1 MSIPVPLPELAGT
14 MSRFGSVPYLLTV
27 GPDATP
33 HAASVTVEW
42 APPEAPL
49 KAPDHPEAPLKAPD
63 HPEAPLKAPDE
74 VGNLLAGAGRRTAA
88 NIRTN
93 EALALLWPPPSPGD
107 YSLIVDGTGSIR
119 EEGPHLVVVIKP
131 TSAVL
136 HVTARRP

>member
-42 APPEAPL
+42 APPEAP
-49 KAPDHPEAPLKAPD
+49 DHPEAPD
-63 HPEAPLKAPDE
+63 R
-74 VGNLLAGAGRRTAA
+74 VGNLLVGAGRRTAA

-107 YSLIVDGTGSIR
+107 YSLIVDGIGSIR
-119 EEGPHLVVVIKP
+119 EEGPHLVVVVKP

-136 HVTARRP
+136 HVTARRA

>member
-14 MSRFGSVPYLLTV
+14 MARFDSVPYLLTV

-33 HAASVTVEW
+33 HAASVNVEW
-42 APPEAPL
+42 EPPEAPL

-63 HPEAPLKAPDE
+63 H
-74 VGNLLAGAGRRTAA
+74 GQRNLLVGAGRQTAA

-93 EALALLWPPPSPGD
+93 EALALLWPPPSPGG
-107 YSLIVDGTGSIR
+107 YTLIVDGTGSIR
-119 EEGPHLVVVIKP
+119 EEGPHLVVVIRP

>member
-42 APPEAPL
+42 AP
-49 KAPDHPEAPLKAPD
+49 PEAPLKAPD

>member
-1 MSIPVPLPELAGT
+1 

-42 APPEAPL
+42 SPPEAP
-49 KAPDHPEAPLKAPD
+49 DD
-63 HPEAPLKAPDE
+63 
-74 VGNLLAGAGRRTAA
+74 VGNLLVGAGRRTAA
-88 NIRTN
+88 NIRAN

-136 HVTARRP
+136 HVTARSP

>member
-42 APPEAPL
+42 APEAPL
-49 KAPDHPEAPLKAPD
+49 KAPDD
-63 HPEAPLKAPDE
+63 
-74 VGNLLAGAGRRTAA
+74 VGSLLVGAGRRTAA

-93 EALALLWPPPSPGD
+93 EALALLWPPSSPGD

>member
-63 HPEAPLKAPDE
+63 H
-74 VGNLLAGAGRRTAA
+74 VGSLLVGAGRRTAA
-88 NIRTN
+88 NIRAN

-136 HVTARRP
+136 HVTARGP

>member
-42 APPEAPL
+42 APPEAP
-49 KAPDHPEAPLKAPD
+49 DHPEAPLKVPD
-63 HPEAPLKAPDE
+63 H
-74 VGNLLAGAGRRTAA
+74 VGNLLVGAGRRTAA
-88 NIRTN
+88 NVRAN

-131 TSAVL
+131 RSAVL

>member
-1 MSIPVPLPELAGT
+1 MSIPVPLTELAGT
-14 MSRFGSVPYLLTV
+14 MARFGSVPYLLTV

-42 APPEAPL
+42 SPPEAPL

-63 HPEAPLKAPDE
+63 D
-74 VGNLLAGAGRRTAA
+74 VGNLLVGAGRRTAA
-88 NIRTN
+88 NIRAN
-93 EALALLWPPPSPGD
+93 EALALLWPPLSPGD
-107 YSLIVDGTGSIR
+107 YTLIVDGTGSIR

-136 HVTARRP
+136 HVTARSP

>member
-42 APPEAPL
+42 APPEAP
-49 KAPDHPEAPLKAPD
+49 DHPEAPLKAPD
-63 HPEAPLKAPDE
+63 HPEAPLKGPDQ
-74 VGNLLAGAGRRTAA
+74 VGNLLVGAGRRTAA

>member
-1 MSIPVPLPELAGT
+1 MSIPVPLPELAAT
-14 MSRFGSVPYLLTV
+14 MSRFGSAPYLLTV

-42 APPEAPL
+42 QE
-49 KAPDHPEAPLKAPD
+49 
-63 HPEAPLKAPDE
+63 
-74 VGNLLAGAGRRTAA
+74 GNLVAGAGRRTAA
-88 NIRTN
+88 NIRAN
-93 EALALLWPPPSPGD
+93 QAVALLWPPPSPGD

-136 HVTARRP
+136 HVTAKGL

>member
-1 MSIPVPLPELAGT
+1 MSIPVPLAELADT
-14 MSRFGSVPYLLTV
+14 VARFGSVPYLLTV

-42 APPEAPL
+42 SPPEAPL

-63 HPEAPLKAPDE
+63 D
-74 VGNLLAGAGRRTAA
+74 VGNLLVGAGRRTAA
-88 NIRTN
+88 NIRAN
-93 EALALLWPPPSPGD
+93 EALALLWPPLSPGD
-107 YSLIVDGTGSIR
+107 YTLIVDGTGSIR

-136 HVTARRP
+136 HVTARKP

>member
-1 MSIPVPLPELAGT
+1 MSIPVPLAELADT
-14 MSRFGSVPYLLTV
+14 VARFGSVPYLLTV

-42 APPEAPL
+42 SQ
-49 KAPDHPEAPLKAPD
+49 
-63 HPEAPLKAPDE
+63 
-74 VGNLLAGAGRRTAA
+74 GNLLVGAGRRTAA
-88 NIRTN
+88 NIRAN
-93 EALALLWPPPSPGD
+93 EALALLWPPPTPGD

-136 HVTARRP
+136 HVTARSP

>member
-1 MSIPVPLPELAGT
+1 MSIPVPLAELAGT
-14 MSRFGSVPYLLTV
+14 VARFGSVPYLLTV

-42 APPEAPL
+42 SSPEAPL

-63 HPEAPLKAPDE
+63 DPEAPLKAPDD
-74 VGNLLAGAGRRTAA
+74 VGNLLVGAGRRTAA
-88 NIRTN
+88 NIRAN
-93 EALALLWPPPSPGD
+93 EALALLWPPLSPGD
-107 YSLIVDGTGSIR
+107 YTLIVDGTGSIR

-136 HVTARRP
+136 HVTARSP

>member
-14 MSRFGSVPYLLTV
+14 MSRFGSAAYLLTV

-42 APPEAPL
+42 S
-49 KAPDHPEAPLKAPD
+49 D
-63 HPEAPLKAPDE
+63 
-74 VGNLLAGAGRRTAA
+74 GCLLVGAGRRTAA
-88 NIRTN
+88 NVRAN
-93 EALALLWPPPSPGD
+93 DALMLLWPPPSPGD

-119 EEGPHLVVVIKP
+119 EEGPHLVLVIRP

>member
-1 MSIPVPLPELAGT
+1 MSIPVPLTELAGT
-14 MSRFGSVPYLLTV
+14 MARFGSVPYLLTV

-42 APPEAPL
+42 STPEAPG
-49 KAPDHPEAPLKAPD
+49 HPEAPLKAPD
-63 HPEAPLKAPDE
+63 D
-74 VGNLLAGAGRRTAA
+74 VGFLIVATGRSTAA

-93 EALALLWPPPSPGD
+93 EALALLWPPSSPGD

-136 HVTARRP
+136 HVTARKP

>member
-42 APPEAPL
+42 APPETPL
-49 KAPDHPEAPLKAPD
+49 KAPDH
-63 HPEAPLKAPDE
+63 
-74 VGNLLAGAGRRTAA
+74 VGSLLVGAGRRTAA
-88 NIRTN
+88 NIRAN

-107 YSLIVDGTGSIR
+107 YSLIVDGTGSVR

>member
-27 GPDATP
+27 GPDRTP

-42 APPEAPL
+42 APPEAP
-49 KAPDHPEAPLKAPD
+49 DRPEAPLKAPD
-63 HPEAPLKAPDE
+63 R

-88 NIRTN
+88 NIRAN